1 MGNKKD
7 AMKKKGV
14 GPREVVERASDGFP
28 QEVVADARFSR
39 IHNDP
44 RFQRLPKN
52 KSKVAIDS
60 RFAHMFH
67 DKAFADK
74 ESDKRGGSKKSNKQ
88 EELLRR
94 YYKYDEDEDEA
105 ELATQ
110 GDDVPVRDQSAKQKV
125 KSKDS
130 GKKKI
135 VQPESESEGQVGGDA
150 GIGTLSVE
158 RIGTGKKIGRNGQS
172 GVKKPFVKQVQKC
185 KDLVKAK
192 KKKKNVQPESESDG
206 VVDEESEE
214 ESEAE
219 LPLKAKAGKE
229 VATLFNSSD
238 ESDSE
243 SDSEEEDGSER
254 DDGGSMDEE
263 GSSSSSSS
271 SSESESEDE
280 EGTKD
285 EEKVPT
291 TNQETK
297 RLALMN
303 MDWGHIRAVDL
314 LVVLRSFQPKGGSVE
329 SLTIYPSEF
338 GVEQMAKE
346 AVQGPQSIY
355 SRDEDD
361 SEDEADP
368 EKLRE
373 YEKAKLRYYYAVAVC
388 DSAET
393 AACIYNSCDGLE
405 YEKTSNTLDLRFIPD
420 DMQFAREPKDSASD
434 IPGDYKPVEFETKAL
449 QHSNVK
455 LTWDEDEPLRAKA
468 LRRKFNPDQLNEQD
482 YRDYVASSS
491 SDSESEPDEE
501 HDECSGDDEEK
512 ATGEEKQKLRA
523 KYLALLSD
531 AGGAA
536 ADESKAG
543 AKKGEKGNIEIKF
556 HTGLDELSE
565 KLTEKFR
572 KTKNDETVWEA
583 YLRKKREKKKARKN
597 KSQGDESDFSDD
609 DGDDGGVS
617 SDGGVRTQ
625 DDPFFS
631 HGDAD
636 PFDDPF
642 FQGDGDGDG
651 DGDGAPPREGKKG
664 KKKDKKD
671 SEGSTKIGAKFASSV
686 QEKKKLKE
694 EAALEKKEEEKRK
707 AELELLLMDDDLVQ
721 SGHAAVAKS
730 QTDEK
735 KGKKKRKGGK
745 EKAEGANEKLAAA
758 ANYEDP
764 RFANLFTSHHYAIDP
779 TDPHFKK
786 SATHLSTIAE
796 KQRQRLESGGVSK
809 KEQEK
814 AELER
819 KEGDG
824 GGGRKRKAEISSLVR
839 SLKSKVEARK

>member
-1 MGNKKD
+1 MGKKD
-7 AMKKKGV
+7 ATKKKEV

-28 QEVVADARFSR
+28 QEVVADARFSK

-52 KSKVAIDS
+52 KSKVAIDA

-67 DKAFADK
+67 DKVFADK

-88 EELLRR
+88 DELLRR
-94 YYKYDEDEDEA
+94 YYKYDEGEDEA

-110 GDDVPVRDQSAKQKV
+110 GDALGRNQSAKQKV

-130 GKKKI
+130 GNKKKI
-135 VQPESESEGQVGGDA
+135 VRPEPESDGQVEGDA
-150 GIGTLSVE
+150 GVGNLSAEQKGTSQDS
-158 RIGTGKKIGRNGQS
+158 GRNGEAGDRKPLAKEVGKSKDS
-172 GVKKPFVKQVQKC
+172 GKT
-185 KDLVKAK
+185 K
-192 KKKKNVQPESESDG
+192 KKKKKTVQPESESDG
-206 VVDEESEE
+206 VVDEESKED
-214 ESEAE
+214 ESEIE

-229 VATLFNSSD
+229 LASRSESSD
-238 ESDSE
+238 ELDSDS
-243 SDSEEEDGSER
+243 DEEEDGSGHAE
-254 DDGGSMDEE
+254 GGSMDEE

-280 EGTKD
+280 EETKD
-285 EEKVPT
+285 DERVPT

-314 LVVLRSFQPKGGSVE
+314 LVVLRSFQPKGGMVE

-338 GVEQMAKE
+338 GVEQMTKE
-346 AVQGPQSIY
+346 AVEGPQNIY
-355 SRDEDD
+355 TRDEDD

-420 DMQFAREPKDSASD
+420 DMKFVREPKDSASD
-434 IPGDYKPVEFETKAL
+434 IPSDYKPVEFETKAL

-455 LTWDEDEPLRAKA
+455 LTWDDDEPLRAKA

-482 YRDYVASSS
+482 YKDYVGSSS

-501 HDECSGDDEEK
+501 HESSGDEEK

-523 KYLALLSD
+523 KYLSLLSD
-531 AGGAA
+531 TGGAA
-536 ADESKAG
+536 EEGKAVG
-543 AKKGEKGNIEIKF
+543 KKEEKGNIEIKF

-565 KLTEKFR
+565 KLTEKFK

-597 KSQGDESDFSDD
+597 KSKGDESDFSHEE
-609 DGDDGGVS
+609 DGGVS
-617 SDGGVRTQ
+617 SDGGAQTP

-642 FQGDGDGDG
+642 FHHDSN
-651 DGDGAPPREGKKG
+651 GAPPKG
-664 KKKDKKD
+664 KKDKEL
-671 SEGSTKIGAKFASSV
+671 EGSTKIGSKFASSV
-686 QEKKKLKE
+686 QEKKKRKE
-694 EAALEKKEEEKRK
+694 EAAHEKKEEEKRK
-707 AELELLLMDDDLVQ
+707 AELELVLMDDDLVQ
-721 SGHAAVAKS
+721 TGQAAVSKS
-730 QTDEK
+730 QTDPK

-745 EKAEGANEKLAAA
+745 EKAEGAQEKLAAA

-796 KQRQRLESGGVSK
+796 KQRQRLESGDVSK
-809 KEQEK
+809 KDQEK
-814 AELER
+814 LEKER

-824 GGGRKRKAEISSLVR
+824 SGGRKRKAEISSLVR
-839 SLKSKVEARK
+839 SLKSKVQARR